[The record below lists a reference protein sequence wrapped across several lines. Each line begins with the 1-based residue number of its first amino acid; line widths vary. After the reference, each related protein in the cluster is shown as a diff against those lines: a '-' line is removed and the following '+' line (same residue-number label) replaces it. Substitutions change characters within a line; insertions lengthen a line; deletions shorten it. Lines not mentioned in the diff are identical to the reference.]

1 MTAPSVSIP
10 EPPAFDNLLSLKGR
24 CAVVTG
30 GSRGLGEAIV
40 HRLAQAGASVVLT
53 GRGRE
58 ALLCVEAKIAAT
70 GGQALGVQADM
81 ASLEDSQKVIDQ
93 TVERFGRVDIL
104 VNNAAV
110 FPPSIFVEVSEKTW
124 DYTVDADLKGAFFL
138 AQFAARAMIA
148 AGRGGRII
156 NVLSNDAFRPTGIL
170 SAYGAAKLGMLSATQ
185 AMAKELAEHRILVN
199 ALTPGSIIT
208 QDRLDQM
215 KSSGVMTGTYG
226 LPEEAVKTREKL
238 QATMNAGTLTQML
251 TTMMPLGRPGYP
263 DEIAMAA
270 LFLAS
275 DMASYISGANLV
287 VDGAQS
293 WR

>member
-1 MTAPSVSIP
+1 MTALSISIP
-10 EPPAFDNLLSLKGR
+10 EPQPFDRLLSLKGQ

-40 HRLAQAGASVVLT
+40 RRLAEAGAMVVLT

-58 ALLCVEAKIAAT
+58 ALQRVESQVAAT
-70 GGQALGVQADM
+70 GGQALGVQADLG
-81 ASLEDSQKVIDQ
+81 SLKDSQKVIDQ
-93 TVERFGRVDIL
+93 AVERFGRVDIL

-110 FPPSIFVEVSEKTW
+110 FPPSVFVEVSEETW
-124 DYTVDADLKGAFFL
+124 DYTVDTDLKGAYFL
-138 AQFAARAMIA
+138 AQFAAREMIT

-156 NVLSNDAFRPTGIL
+156 NLLSTDAFRPTGML
-170 SAYGAAKLGMLSATQ
+170 STYGAAKLGLWSATQ

-208 QDRLDQM
+208 EERIAKFNDGTF
-215 KSSGVMTGTYG
+215 GVSEV
-226 LPEEAVKTREKL
+226 PEGAVKTREKL
-238 QATMNAGTLTQML
+238 QAAVKTGAFAQML

-263 DEIAMAA
+263 DEIAKAV

-275 DMASYISGANLV
+275 DMASYISGANLI
-287 VDGAQS
+287 VDGAQIL
-293 WR
+293 R